1 MSMVDEADRPVRSNE
16 RTSTGMSGR
25 APENDPLAELARLI
39 GQDDPFRSQRGDAPR
54 AAPGREGDQQ
64 RYVESPDSAP
74 GWLTRQTAARRDEG
88 FREAPAAYDAQHGY
102 DEPAVHSTGQQH
114 AGFSEPVEHY
124 QAAEYD
130 PAYDPAHSDEAG
142 AYYGE
147 EVHHPDEY
155 AEADE
160 PQPRRRGLAAVA
172 ALVGL
177 AVLGTGGVFAYRSF
191 TGPAGSTASVPVI
204 KAPDAPAKVAPPAQT
219 ADTQPGKQIYD
230 RVSDKGQGDKLAP
243 AQEEPIDVKAGNPR
257 TGIGGLLA
265 ANPPGTVAAQPPAA
279 APAAPPAGTEPK
291 KVKTVPIRP
300 DQTTGTTPPPARAA
314 APAPTTSAPLR
325 IAGNQPQTPPA
336 RNPAVEGGFV
346 VQVASQRS
354 EADAQASFRSLQ
366 TKYPSVL
373 GARQAMIRK
382 ADLGEKGTFYR
393 AQIGPFS
400 TVEQANELCSS
411 LKSAGGQCVV
421 SKN

>member
-1 MSMVDEADRPVRSNE
+1 MSMVDDAERPVRANE

-25 APENDPLAELARLI
+25 TPENDPLAELARLI
-39 GQDDPFRSQRGDAPR
+39 GQDDPFRGQRADPPR
-54 AAPGREGDQQ
+54 PAAMRETEPQ

-88 FREAPAAYDAQHGY
+88 FRGAPAYEAPHEPYD
-102 DEPAVHSTGQQH
+102 DPAHPADQQH
-114 AGFSEPVEHY
+114 TGFSEPTEHY

-130 PAYDPAHSDEAG
+130 AAYDPAHSDEPG
-142 AYYGE
+142 AYYGDE
-147 EVHHPDEY
+147 NRHPDEY
-155 AEADE
+155 AEAEE
-160 PQPRRRGLAAVA
+160 PPARRRGLVAVA

-177 AVLGTGGVFAYRSF
+177 AVLGTGGVFAYRSLS
-191 TGPAGSTASVPVI
+191 GPSGSTASVPII
-204 KAPDAPAKVAPPAQT
+204 KAPDAPAKVAPPAQA

-257 TGIGGLLA
+257 SGIGGLLA
-265 ANPPGTVAAQPPAA
+265 ANPPGNAAAQPPAQPQA
-279 APAAPPAGTEPK
+279 APAPAGPEPK

-300 DQTTGTTPPPARAA
+300 DQTTGTTPPARAT
-314 APAPTTSAPLR
+314 APAPNASAPMR
-325 IAGNQPQTPPA
+325 ITGNQPQTPPA

-373 GARQAMIRK
+373 GARQAIIRK

-393 AQIGPFS
+393 AQIGPFA
-400 TVEQANELCSS
+400 TMEQANELCSS

-421 SKN
+421 AKN